1 MVGLLEYDIS
11 ISIPVSLPVYTQC
24 KPLPLNWLRLGATS
38 SLAWLSAATYLA
50 LLPHS
55 LVKMCILFYDSTF
68 V

>member
-38 SLAWLSAATYLA
+38 SLAWLGAAT
-50 LLPHS
+50 
-55 LVKMCILFYDSTF
+55 
-68 V
+68 